1 MTHFD
6 EILDWTLS
14 MLVHTT
20 KTTTTKTT
28 NTTTIQFN
36 VLLGPYQK

>member
-14 MLVHTT
+14 MLVHTA

>member
-28 NTTTIQFN
+28 TIQFN
-36 VLLGPYQK
+36 ILLGPYQK